1 MVLSSD
7 SKYPNRRA
15 YVVKLRSDATPDA
28 LIGRLENLVTGR
40 RGEFTSARELLRLL
54 VGDMTNTRLRRLC
67 NPPFTGVNI
76 MDMTSVTAL
85 SGVLGTLVG
94 VSATGAVAWINQ
106 KTLHRR
112 ELVRDDMRMRQ
123 EIYGEFLAECAKLL
137 VDAFQHTLE
146 KPETFVPVYGL
157 INRIRLCATKPV
169 LTEAERLVGR
179 LPTNTS
185 RTI

>member
-1 MVLSSD
+1 
-7 SKYPNRRA
+7 
-15 YVVKLRSDATPDA
+15 
-28 LIGRLENLVTGR
+28 
-40 RGEFTSARELLRLL
+40 
-54 VGDMTNTRLRRLC
+54 
-67 NPPFTGVNI
+67 

-123 EIYGEFLAECAKLL
+123 EIYGEFLTECAKLL

-179 LPTNTS
+179 ITDQYFSNNLTVQEVRQLTRS
-185 RTI
+185 GEGDALKEFGEACRAELKSIRARV

>member
-1 MVLSSD
+1 
-7 SKYPNRRA
+7 
-15 YVVKLRSDATPDA
+15 
-28 LIGRLENLVTGR
+28 
-40 RGEFTSARELLRLL
+40 
-54 VGDMTNTRLRRLC
+54 
-67 NPPFTGVNI
+67 

-123 EIYGEFLAECAKLL
+123 ELYGEFLTECARLL

-179 LPTNTS
+179 ITDQYFSNNLTVQEVRQLTRS
-185 RTI
+185 GEGDALKEFGEACRAELKSIRARV

>member
-1 MVLSSD
+1 
-7 SKYPNRRA
+7 
-15 YVVKLRSDATPDA
+15 
-28 LIGRLENLVTGR
+28 
-40 RGEFTSARELLRLL
+40 
-54 VGDMTNTRLRRLC
+54 
-67 NPPFTGVNI
+67 

-179 LPTNTS
+179 ITDQYFSNNLTVQEVRQLTRS
-185 RTI
+185 GEGDALKEFGEACRAELKSIRARV

>member
-1 MVLSSD
+1 
-7 SKYPNRRA
+7 
-15 YVVKLRSDATPDA
+15 
-28 LIGRLENLVTGR
+28 
-40 RGEFTSARELLRLL
+40 
-54 VGDMTNTRLRRLC
+54 
-67 NPPFTGVNI
+67 

-123 EIYGEFLAECAKLL
+123 ELYGEFLTECARLL
-137 VDAFQHTLE
+137 VDAFQHSLE

-179 LPTNTS
+179 ITDQYFSNNLTVQEVRQLTRS
-185 RTI
+185 GEGDALKEFGEACRAELKSIRARV

>member
-1 MVLSSD
+1 
-7 SKYPNRRA
+7 
-15 YVVKLRSDATPDA
+15 
-28 LIGRLENLVTGR
+28 
-40 RGEFTSARELLRLL
+40 
-54 VGDMTNTRLRRLC
+54 
-67 NPPFTGVNI
+67 
-76 MDMTSVTAL
+76 MTSVTAL

-123 EIYGEFLAECAKLL
+123 ELYGEFLTECARLL
-137 VDAFQHTLE
+137 VDAFQHSLE

-179 LPTNTS
+179 ITDQYFSNNLTVQEVRQLTRS
-185 RTI
+185 GEGDALKEFGEACRAELKSIRARV

>member
-1 MVLSSD
+1 
-7 SKYPNRRA
+7 
-15 YVVKLRSDATPDA
+15 
-28 LIGRLENLVTGR
+28 
-40 RGEFTSARELLRLL
+40 
-54 VGDMTNTRLRRLC
+54 
-67 NPPFTGVNI
+67 
-76 MDMTSVTAL
+76 MTSVTAL

-123 EIYGEFLAECAKLL
+123 ELYGEFLTECARLL

-179 LPTNTS
+179 ITDQYFSNNLTVQEVRQLTRS
-185 RTI
+185 GEGDALKEFGEACRAELKSIRARV

>member
-1 MVLSSD
+1 
-7 SKYPNRRA
+7 
-15 YVVKLRSDATPDA
+15 
-28 LIGRLENLVTGR
+28 
-40 RGEFTSARELLRLL
+40 
-54 VGDMTNTRLRRLC
+54 
-67 NPPFTGVNI
+67 

-112 ELVRDDMRMRQ
+112 ELIRDDMRMRQ
-123 EIYGEFLAECAKLL
+123 ELYGEFLTECARLL
-137 VDAFQHTLE
+137 VDAFQHSLE

-179 LPTNTS
+179 ITDQYFSNNLTVQEVRQLTRS
-185 RTI
+185 GEGDALKEFGEACRAELKSIRARV